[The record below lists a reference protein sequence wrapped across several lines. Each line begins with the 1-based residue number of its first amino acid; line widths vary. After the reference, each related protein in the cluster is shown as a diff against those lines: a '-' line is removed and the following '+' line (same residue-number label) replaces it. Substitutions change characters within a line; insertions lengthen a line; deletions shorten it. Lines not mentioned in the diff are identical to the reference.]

1 MGALAMDNDM
11 EYNANNNIPTTSR
24 SAVSESGSKPG
35 NGYYMMTGQDTDNP
49 AFSESLLKKA
59 SREEMLKSQKVR
71 FLYRIR

>member
-1 MGALAMDNDM
+1 
-11 EYNANNNIPTTSR
+11 
-24 SAVSESGSKPG
+24 
-35 NGYYMMTGQDTDNP
+35 MMTGQDTDNP